1 LEEIFNDFGYTLK
14 RAEVQTDENGEKL
27 TEVKTNDDFSLLNRD
42 DYEMAM
48 KKLDEFKANYMRSA
62 EATLKKVNTNI
73 SAKHIV
79 EDVERVNNILN
90 VLKRDAEEDVVVTGQ
105 EVVPTEIDEKIKENQ
120 ANSGIG
126 DKYEEQR
133 KKDLDEKIKR
143 LQAPYCAVF
152 AK

>member
-1 LEEIFNDFGYTLK
+1 MKKIQKKFPEIKLSGTNSIRGV
-14 RAEVQTDENGEKL
+14 ANGR
-27 TEVKTNDDFSLLNRD
+27 FMSIQLNERF
-42 DYEMAM
+42 M

-62 EATLKKVNTNI
+62 EATLKKVNNNI

-152 AK
+152 TK